1 MLSFYFAFY
10 YSDEPYYSKDRI
22 LCMSKFL
29 FDVEHRNRLEQKG
42 ILKRF
47 SVNCYGTQHTLESIR
62 AEKMEKFKELKD
74 KRGTREYDMWFLKYS
89 FDSNKDKDKDKDKNI
104 YRDKSRQKRN
114 NTIKK
119 RPKQLKIIKSSE
131 FF

>member
-1 MLSFYFAFY
+1 
-10 YSDEPYYSKDRI
+10 
-22 LCMSKFL
+22 MSKFL

-47 SVNCYGTQHTLESIR
+47 SVNCYGTQDTLESIR

-74 KRGTREYDMWFLKYS
+74 KRGTREYDMWFLKYT
-89 FDSNKDKDKDKDKNI
+89 FVDKDTVKPKLK
-104 YRDKSRQKRN
+104 QKR
-114 NTIKK
+114 TIKK
-119 RPKQLKIIKSSE
+119 RVKQIKLKEKSSE

>member
-1 MLSFYFAFY
+1 
-10 YSDEPYYSKDRI
+10 
-22 LCMSKFL
+22 MSKFL

-47 SVNCYGTQHTLESIR
+47 SVNCYGTQATLESIR

-74 KRGTREYDMWFLKYS
+74 KRGTREYDMWFLKYT
-89 FDSNKDKDKDKDKNI
+89 FDKDKPKPKP
-104 YRDKSRQKRN
+104 KQKK
-114 NTIKK
+114 TIKK
-119 RPKQLKIIKSSE
+119 RPKQIKSSE

>member
-1 MLSFYFAFY
+1 
-10 YSDEPYYSKDRI
+10 
-22 LCMSKFL
+22 
-29 FDVEHRNRLEQKG
+29 
-42 ILKRF
+42 
-47 SVNCYGTQHTLESIR
+47 
-62 AEKMEKFKELKD
+62 MEKFKELKD